1 MKVVLVFSHFIEQLH
16 SSSKQ
21 RTNPLNNKELDGCA
35 IRHQKYSSC
44 HSSCLM
50 PLPGSILGTHPS
62 PTALR
67 SNVIEDGKER
77 RHYLAQSFPFSF
89 HFLFTL
95 TYYLKPAKKQKK
107 KERKRERE
115 IVYICMDSNCLC

>member
-1 MKVVLVFSHFIEQLH
+1 
-16 SSSKQ
+16 
-21 RTNPLNNKELDGCA
+21 
-35 IRHQKYSSC
+35 
-44 HSSCLM
+44 M

-89 HFLFTL
+89 RFLFTL

-107 KERKRERE
+107 KKERERE
-115 IVYICMDSNCLC
+115 KLCTYVWIPIACVNPVNIYLHS